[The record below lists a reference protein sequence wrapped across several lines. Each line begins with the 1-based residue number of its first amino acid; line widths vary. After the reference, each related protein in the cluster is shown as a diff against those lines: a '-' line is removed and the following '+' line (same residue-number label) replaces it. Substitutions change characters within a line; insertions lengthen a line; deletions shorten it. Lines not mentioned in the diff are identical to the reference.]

1 MLKLYLEKNES
12 YAKTGRRLIK
22 KSKILRVKD
31 YRKIGISKEKKISAK
46 EILKYRG
53 SCIWEGNLND
63 MREGR

>member
-1 MLKLYLEKNES
+1 MLKLDLENNES
-12 YAKTGRRLIK
+12 YAKAGKRLIK

-46 EILKYRG
+46 DILKYRG

-63 MREGR
+63 MRENR

>member
-1 MLKLYLEKNES
+1 MNKKFKLFARQGKH
-12 YAKTGRRLIK
+12 LIK

-46 EILKYRG
+46 DILKYRG

-63 MREGR
+63 MREDR